1 MSSNYLYK
9 LSEKFLFSTKTN
21 CPKKQQHCKGVYFSE
36 KWILANYL
44 FKECH
49 PASKQSNEN
58 FPTDSCSPNDWV
70 KKNSMSKGETLA
82 WEMDCVN
89 LTLYLC
95 VFACL
100 HFNCITENPNTYK
113 SKKKKKSHNELH
125 PTYPSCSF
133 NKCQHMIEFSPLLPP
148 PHWIILKPIPDNISL
163 HPLNI
168 YLYF

>member
-113 SKKKKKSHNELH
+113 SKKKKNHIMNSIQHIHHAVSTSVNTWSSFPRYFLH
-125 PTYPSCSF
+125 PTGLFWSQSQITFHCI
-133 NKCQHMIEFSPLLPP
+133 H
-148 PHWIILKPIPDNISL
+148 
-163 HPLNI
+163 
-168 YLYF
+168 